1 MNAQLNF
8 IGRVH
13 SSLKQLEDCPRQE
26 SEQAPRAT
34 IEIFTDY
41 QQGLSHLKT
50 GSKLILFT
58 WLDKADR
65 TVLKTHPR
73 NDKNIELTGIFSTR
87 SPDRPNPIGIH
98 FVKVISLLDENKF
111 VVENLEVL
119 DNTPI
124 VDIKPDF

>member
-1 MNAQLNF
+1 
-8 IGRVH
+8 
-13 SSLKQLEDCPRQE
+13 
-26 SEQAPRAT
+26 
-34 IEIFTDY
+34 
-41 QQGLSHLKT
+41 LSHLKA
-50 GSKLILFT
+50 GSKIILFT
-58 WLDKADR
+58 WLDKANR

-98 FVKVISLLDENKF
+98 FVKVIALLGENMF

-119 DNTPI
+119 DKTPV